1 MSVEKKPNIFFRIGR
16 WFRDTRGELK
26 RVVWPTR
33 KQLFNN
39 TLIVL
44 AAVIAVGIV
53 MAGLD
58 AAFMMIIHMFLPFI
72 AGLF

>member
-1 MSVEKKPNIFFRIGR
+1 MSIEKKPNIFARIGR
-16 WFRDTRGELK
+16 WFRDTKGELK

-33 KQLFNN
+33 KQLINN

-58 AAFMMIIHMFLPFI
+58 AAFMVVIHMFLPYVI
-72 AGLF
+72 GLF